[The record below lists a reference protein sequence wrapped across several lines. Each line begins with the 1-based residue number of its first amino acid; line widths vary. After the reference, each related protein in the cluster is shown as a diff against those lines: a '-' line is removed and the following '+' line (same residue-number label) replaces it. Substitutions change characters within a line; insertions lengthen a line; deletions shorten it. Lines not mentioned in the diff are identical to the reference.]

1 METLSV
7 EKNVWKYVFSFCIT
21 IFSVCYAYDRQ
32 EKTQEALEGEKEWG
46 LDRVMTEEMHKG

>member
-1 METLSV
+1 LETLSV

-21 IFSVCYAYDRQ
+21 IFSACYAYDRQ